1 MIRIAVCD
9 DNKLDLEIVNY
20 MMAEYIRC
28 RNSLEF
34 EITAFSGAFQLMD
47 YIEKADS
54 DDKFDIYLLDMI
66 MPVLKGIDLGKE
78 IRTHDSSCHIVFI
91 TSADEY
97 ATASYDI
104 TASGYIMK
112 PVTREKLFQILD
124 GIISRISSEPDESEN
139 CITIKTKDGIRHIKL
154 HTIMYAEYN
163 SHTIKFHIFG
173 GETADTVT
181 GSLTMSKLAEMIN
194 SDRRFIMPHRAFIV
208 NMRYVASMNGQ
219 NFVMQNNDTV
229 PVSRTSLK
237 ETRKKYIEFSR

>member
-20 MMAEYIRC
+20 MIAEYVRC
-28 RNSLEF
+28 RSSLEF

-47 YIEKADS
+47 YVEKADS
-54 DDKFDIYLLDMI
+54 GAKFDIYLLDMI

-78 IRTHDSSCHIVFI
+78 IRMHDSSCHIVFI
-91 TSADEY
+91 TAADEY

-124 GIISRISSEPDESEN
+124 GIVSRISCEPDESEEG
-139 CITIKTKDGIRHIKL
+139 ITIKTKDGIRHIKL
-154 HTIMYAEYN
+154 HTIMYAEYI

-181 GSLTMSKLAEMIN
+181 GPLTMSKLAEMIN
-194 SDRRFIMPHRAFIV
+194 NDKRFIMPHRAFIV
-208 NMRYVASMNGQ
+208 NLRYVESMSGQ
-219 NFVMQNNDTV
+219 SFVMQNDDIV
-229 PVSRTSLK
+229 PVSRAALK
-237 ETRKKYIEFSR
+237 ETKKKYIEFSR

>member
-20 MMAEYIRC
+20 MIAEYVRY
-28 RNSLEF
+28 RSSLEF

-54 DDKFDIYLLDMI
+54 GDKFDIYLLDMI

-112 PVTREKLFQILD
+112 PVTREKLFQLLD
-124 GIISRISSEPDESEN
+124 GIISRISCEPDESEE
-139 CITIKTKDGIRHIKL
+139 CITIKTRDGIRHIKL

-194 SDRRFIMPHRAFIV
+194 NDKRFIMPHRAFIV

-219 NFVMQNNDTV
+219 SFVMQNDDII
-229 PVSRTSLK
+229 PVSRTALK